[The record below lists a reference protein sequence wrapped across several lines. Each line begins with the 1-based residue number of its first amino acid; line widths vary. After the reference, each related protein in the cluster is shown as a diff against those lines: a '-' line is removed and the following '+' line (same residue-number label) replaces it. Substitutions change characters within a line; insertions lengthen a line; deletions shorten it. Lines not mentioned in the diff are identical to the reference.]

1 MLGKRSDQKG
11 LWEAD
16 RLYLDYVGQDTFYG
30 LLASLRGQL
39 FSDDDFA
46 EIYCP
51 DNGRDSVPPSLLA
64 TALLL
69 QTYDQVSD
77 AEAKARADFDI
88 RWKVALGIEIEDRP
102 FAKSTL
108 QMFRAQLILHEKV
121 REVFESSLRL
131 ARQSGYLK
139 KRGMRVALDTTYI
152 LGRGAVKDTYNLLA
166 DGIVKLMRA
175 LAAVAKID
183 VREWAAA
190 QRYDKYL
197 GSSIKG
203 EAAIDWS
210 DRKARAALL
219 AELVADAD
227 RLLELAR
234 RAWVELPEDS
244 AQRQSIVYGAELLGQ
259 LLLQDVE
266 RKSGDGDVDAHVDAD
281 AADDGVSIR
290 DGVSRDRMPSVHD
303 PELRHGHKSS
313 RRRFNG
319 HQAAIV
325 VDTDSQL
332 ITAVDVLPGNA
343 PDNLGA
349 LELVEASE
357 ASTGSVVEEA
367 MGDAAYGDGGTRQT
381 FADAGRRLVAKVPG
395 RPNRKHFPK
404 HDFHLDLAAGSCT
417 CPAGQVTHT
426 IVPAGKRTDRTG
438 RTYRLQAFQFD
449 GAVCRVCPLRSQ
461 CIAAQGR
468 PGRRVLI
475 HPQEGMLQQARAL
488 QQSAAYD
495 EYRAR
500 RVVVEH
506 RVARLVQLGI
516 RQSRYF
522 GRVKT
527 TFQLYLAAT
536 VANLTLVAGKIGR
549 SGSTGGGAA
558 GHRVVLNDV
567 RAVVANAAANF
578 SVIRLGQLWSLIWL
592 TSALLP
598 KSLSPTKAFRPGF

>member
-69 QTYDQVSD
+69 QTYDKVSD

-166 DGIVKLMRA
+166 DGIVKLLRA
-175 LAAVAKID
+175 LAVVANIAVG
-183 VREWAAA
+183 EWAEG
-190 QRYDKYL
+190 QGYERYF

-203 EAAIDWS
+203 EATIDWS
-210 DRKARAALL
+210 DRKARRKLL
-219 AELVADAD
+219 GEIVADAD

-234 RAWVELPEDS
+234 QAWVELPEDS
-244 AQRQSIVYGAELLGQ
+244 VQRQSIVAGAELLGQ

-266 RKSGDGDVDAHVDAD
+266 RKSGDADAHAD

-290 DGVSRDRMPSVHD
+290 DGVSKDRMLSVHD

-319 HQAAIV
+319 HKAAIV

-349 LELVEASE
+349 LELVEQSE

-367 MGDAAYGDGGTRQT
+367 MGDDAYGDGGTRQT

-395 RPNRKHFPK
+395 RPDRKHFPK
-404 HDFHLDLAAGSCT
+404 NDFHLDLAAGSCT
-417 CPAGQVTHT
+417 CPAGQVTHA
-426 IVPAGKRTDRTG
+426 IVPAGKRTDRAG
-438 RTYRLQAFQFD
+438 RVYRLQAFQFD
-449 GAVCRVCPLRSQ
+449 GAVCGVCPLRSQ

-468 PGRRVLI
+468 QGRRVLI

-488 QQSAAYD
+488 QQSADYD

-506 RVARLVQLGI
+506 RLARLVQLGI
-516 RQSRYF
+516 RQARYF

-527 TFQLYLAAT
+527 KFQLYLAAT

-558 GHRVVLNDV
+558 GHRVVRNDV
-567 RAVVANAAANF
+567 LAVVANAAANF
-578 SVIRLGQLWSLIWL
+578 SAVRIGQLWSLIL
-592 TSALLP
+592 FVSALLP
-598 KSLSPTKAFRPGF
+598 QLHFQIRAFRPGF